1 MANVDK
7 MQLQVRHKLLKLQLN
22 FPRLKQQQKLQQQRL
37 CNLQLQLAAI
47 VWPAVCPPVRQP
59 VRSHSHSHCQLSA
72 VFLPLLSKLG
82 DRKNILTNEPK

>member
-7 MQLQVRHKLLKLQLN
+7 MQLQVRHKLLNLLLN
-22 FPRLKQQQKLQQQRL
+22 FPRQKLQQQQQRQRL

-47 VWPAVCPPVRQP
+47 VWLAVCSVVCLPVR
-59 VRSHSHSHCQLSA
+59 SHSHCQLSA
-72 VFLPLLSKLG
+72 VFLPLLSKQG